1 MTAGIIDWTG
11 PYKLSING
19 KLVDGP
25 STIDVLNPATD
36 EVVGKAPAASA
47 EQMEEAIAAA
57 RAAFPAW
64 AALSWEER
72 SGYIQRYADALEAQ
86 AGDLAKL
93 LTMEQG
99 KPLKTPAGRVGG
111 EVETGAAIFWVR
123 EVGLRQLKNE
133 VIEDTDEHTVEI
145 HRTPL
150 GVVGAILPWNF
161 PVLLGLWKVAPCL
174 ITGNTMIL
182 KPAPTTPLTSLRF
195 GEIAQE
201 IFPPGVLNIVSGGNE
216 LGQQLTE
223 HPNIDKISFTGS
235 TATGKKIMASSA
247 GTLKRVT
254 LELGGNDPA
263 IVLPGTEVTDELVK
277 TLFEGAFG
285 NSGQWCIAVK
295 RVYVHDSIY
304 DTFRDKFVAL
314 AKAAKVGNGLEEGVD
329 FGPIQNKMQY
339 GKLQDMFADVE
350 KNGYNVPVGGKIDES
365 LPGNFVPLTVVD
377 NPPHDSRIVQ
387 EEPFGPIVP
396 LIKYSDVE
404 DAIAKANDTRY
415 GLGGSVWGP
424 PAEANAV
431 ALRLE
436 TGTVWVNE
444 IHVHGIDIPFG
455 GHKESGMG
463 VENGEEGLS
472 EFTNT
477 KTLMFKKGGG
487 GAPPHPPPN
496 PRGNHPHKQHTQPR
510 QTPPRHPHKTT

>member
-1 MTAGIIDWTG
+1 VAATAPGIIDWTG
-11 PYKLSING
+11 PYRLSIGG
-19 KLVDGP
+19 KLVDAP
-25 STIDVLNPATD
+25 ATIDVLNPATD
-36 EVVGKAPAASA
+36 EVVGTAPAANA
-47 EQMEEAIAAA
+47 AQLDEAVAAA

-72 SGYIQRYADALEAQ
+72 SGYIQRYADALQAQ
-86 AGDLAKL
+86 RDELARL
-93 LTMEQG
+93 LTLEQG
-99 KPLKTPAGRVGG
+99 KPFKTPAGRVGAG
-111 EVETGAAIFWVR
+111 TETDAAIYWVR
-123 EVGLRQLKNE
+123 EVGLRKLPSE
-133 VIEDTDEHTVEI
+133 VIEDTDQHTVEI
-145 HRTPL
+145 QRTPL

-174 ITGNTMIL
+174 ITGNTMVL

-195 GEIAQE
+195 GEIAQA
-201 IFPPGVLNIVSGGNE
+201 IFPPGVLNVVSGGNE

-223 HPNIDKISFTGS
+223 HPDIDKISFTGS

-263 IVLPGTEVTDELVK
+263 IVLPGTEVTDELVN

-295 RVYVHDSIY
+295 RLYVHDSIY

-314 AKAAKVGNGLEEGVD
+314 AKSKKVGNGLEDGVD
-329 FGPIQNKMQY
+329 FGPIQNKMQF
-339 GKLQDMFADVE
+339 GKLLDLFADVQQ
-350 KNGYNVPVGGKIDES
+350 NGYDVPVGGTIDENA
-365 LPGNFVPLTVVD
+365 PGNFVPLTVVD
-377 NPPHDSRIVQ
+377 NPPHDSRVVQ

-396 LIKYSDVE
+396 LIRYTDVS
-404 DAIAKANDTRY
+404 DAIAKANDTRF

-424 PAEANAV
+424 AEEANKV
-431 ALRLE
+431 AQRLE

-463 VENGEEGLS
+463 VENGAEGLA

-477 KTLMFKKGGG
+477 KTLMYKKV
-487 GAPPHPPPN
+487 
-496 PRGNHPHKQHTQPR
+496 
-510 QTPPRHPHKTT
+510 